1 MKGWEAEAGEEIK
14 QQRRSDRARAAP
26 VGKWGAQVAH
36 HSYPALGCSAGPFH
50 LSSLSS
56 PSGGGPAAEGAL
68 REFNSSPPGL
78 IKSPRIFK
86 KEQIPSQL
94 TRTTESESQ
103 GIEPMFLKTPQVFLI

>member
-68 REFNSSPPGL
+68 REPTGSAVCGPTAHPQLGPPSVGDRVTHL
-78 IKSPRIFK
+78 H
-86 KEQIPSQL
+86 
-94 TRTTESESQ
+94 
-103 GIEPMFLKTPQVFLI
+103 GVW